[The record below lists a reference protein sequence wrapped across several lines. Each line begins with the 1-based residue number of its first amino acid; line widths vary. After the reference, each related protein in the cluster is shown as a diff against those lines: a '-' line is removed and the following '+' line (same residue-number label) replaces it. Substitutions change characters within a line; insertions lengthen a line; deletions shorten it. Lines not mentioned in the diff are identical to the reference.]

1 MMTEKRLRAVGEH
14 LLGDG
19 SQPGSIRL
27 SILCDAFNCLPSEIE
42 NEEWQVLK
50 EIMDYRLLASAR
62 DQHNQDASKMSPGQI
77 EAWKEMVEAVEE
89 NG

>member
-1 MMTEKRLRAVGEH
+1 M
-14 LLGDG
+14 
-19 SQPGSIRL
+19 
-27 SILCDAFNCLPSEIE
+27 PSEIE